1 MRSLIIGGLAAL
13 AFAFAGWASAVQP
26 ARAANPGP
34 QNFALLQPTNAGCP
48 VGIEVTRDPGPVGM
62 FIAPSASGGRCA
74 PGIAVYRDPGP
85 PSAPGMTFGLPLGA
99 ADCADGTATLNSI
112 LDALGGTPGVPG
124 SGPPAAPASDPADPC
139 PAGSAAMVGI
149 ENAIAAVESDPGPI
163 NCPAGSVATGP
174 FGRGTLVLKD
184 PGPAQCPPGTTLAVV
199 QNTVGTALGFLRVYT
214 NPGPIGA
221 PSSQLFF
228 IVPSGIAGESWVQPG
243 PIQ

>member
-1 MRSLIIGGLAAL
+1 MRSLIIGGLVALAL
-13 AFAFAGWASAVQP
+13 AFSGWAGGIQS

-48 VGIEVTRDPGPVGM
+48 TGIEVTSDPGPINM

-74 PGIAVYRDPGP
+74 PGIAVSVDPGP
-85 PSAPGMTFGLPLGA
+85 QQTPGMTFGLPLGA
-99 ADCADGTATLNSI
+99 ADCADGTATLNGI
-112 LDALGGTPGVPG
+112 LDALGGTPGEPG

-174 FGRGTLVLKD
+174 FGRGTLVQH
-184 PGPAQCPPGTTLAVV
+184 PPSPNCPPGTTLAVA

-214 NPGPIGA
+214 NPGPIGV
-221 PSSQLFF
+221 PSSQLFL
-228 IVPSGIAGESWVQPG
+228 VLPSGIAGESWVQPG